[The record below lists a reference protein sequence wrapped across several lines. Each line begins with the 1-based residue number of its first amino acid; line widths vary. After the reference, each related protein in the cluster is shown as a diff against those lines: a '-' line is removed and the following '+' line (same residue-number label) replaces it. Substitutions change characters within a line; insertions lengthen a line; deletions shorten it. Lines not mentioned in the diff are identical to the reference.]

1 MEELI
6 DKLDNNLH
14 TKLTEGA
21 TNFSSGQLQRLCI
34 ARHLYF
40 SPEILILDEATNA
53 MDKKNEELIVQKF
66 LDDEELTLIMIT
78 HSKDLFNKFKKK
90 FEFIEGKLIE
100 R

>member
-1 MEELI
+1 
-6 DKLDNNLH
+6 
-14 TKLTEGA
+14 
-21 TNFSSGQLQRLCI
+21 
-34 ARHLYF
+34 
-40 SPEILILDEATNA
+40 